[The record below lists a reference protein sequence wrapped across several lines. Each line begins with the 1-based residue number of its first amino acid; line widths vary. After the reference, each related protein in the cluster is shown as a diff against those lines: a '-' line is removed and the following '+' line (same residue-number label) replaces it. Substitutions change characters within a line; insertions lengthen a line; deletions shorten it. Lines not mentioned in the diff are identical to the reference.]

1 MLLLQSAPKDTCSRG
16 LPSSSSRRTMATY
29 SQHAW
34 WAPFAL
40 LAAVCAGSA
49 STDRTIDFWPWTRAS
64 LYEWRAVSGRLSI
77 DRLIGLRKAI
87 FPPHGSQSAIAHPEQ
102 ERKKE
107 SRPSVRPSVRLSVR
121 SFAHPRTP
129 ARFGSRTFTIIPRV
143 VRTSRHHRSLGSHHC
158 PHIVGWLHRPVV
170 ARRWQ
175 QPRCEIRL
183 SSPAVI
189 GISSWLPQ
197 LQQAVRVRANIR
209 RTSHSPS
216 SASPAPPSRYSGVG
230 LMKERSRLC
239 SESIRRSPKL
249 L

>member
-1 MLLLQSAPKDTCSRG
+1 MAMDSRFSLRVACCLWSSFDRPIDWFAQSH
-16 LPSSSSRRTMATY
+16 LPTAR
-29 SQHAW
+29 Q
-34 WAPFAL
+34 P
-40 LAAVCAGSA
+40 VG
-49 STDRTIDFWPWTRAS
+49 DRTPRT
-64 LYEWRAVSGRLSI
+64 
-77 DRLIGLRKAI
+77 
-87 FPPHGSQSAIAHPEQ
+87 
-102 ERKKE
+102 RKKAV
-107 SRPSVRPSVRLSVR
+107 RPSVRPSVCLSVR